1 MRTSILPPPNA
12 LYPESDGQPMAE
24 NTLQFRWI
32 VVIKENLEI
41 LLRHEPLVFI
51 AGDLLWY
58 PVQGQPTIRRAP
70 DAMVVFGRP
79 RGERRAYLQW
89 EEANIAPQIV
99 FEILSQS
106 NTTSEMDAK
115 LDFYN
120 TYGVAEYYVYDPQT
134 NELSG
139 YLRDTPNDDLREIA
153 VMDDW
158 RSPLLGIS
166 FDLSGPELQVRYPD
180 GTPFLTPLELAERAE
195 RAEAEVAAQRQ
206 RAASE
211 EQRATSEQR
220 RAERAE
226 QLASEQR
233 QRAAAERERA
243 AQAEQ
248 RAAQAEQ
255 RATAERERAAQAEQA
270 AQSERERAAQAE
282 QRAAQAEQRAAALE
296 AQLRALGRDPA
307 MLDGEA

>member
-153 VMDDW
+153 VMDGW

-195 RAEAEVAAQRQ
+195 RAEAEAAAQRQ

-255 RATAERERAAQAEQA
+255 RAAQAEQQA
-270 AQSERERAAQAE
+270 LAERE
-282 QRAAQAEQRAAALE
+282 RAAQAEQRAAALE
-296 AQLRALGRDPA
+296 ARLRALGRDPA

>member
-41 LLRHEPLVFI
+41 LLRHEPQVFI

-58 PVQGQPTIRRAP
+58 PVQGEPTIRRAP

-79 RGERRAYLQW
+79 RGERRSYLQW
-89 EEANIAPQIV
+89 EEDNIAPQIV
-99 FEILSQS
+99 FEILSHS
-106 NTTSEMDAK
+106 NTASEMADK
-115 LDFYN
+115 LVFYN

-139 YLRDTPNDDLREIA
+139 YLRDTPDADLREIA
-153 VMDDW
+153 VMDGW
-158 RSPLLGIS
+158 RSPRLGIS
-166 FDLSGPELQVRYPD
+166 FDLSGRELQVRYPD

-195 RAEAEVAAQRQ
+195 RAEAEAAAQRE

-211 EQRATSEQR
+211 QQRAMSEQR

-226 QLASEQR
+226 QLSSEQR
-233 QRAAAERERA
+233 QRAAAGRERA

-255 RATAERERAAQAEQA
+255 RAAQAEQA

-282 QRAAQAEQRAAALE
+282 RRAAALE
-296 AQLRALGRDPA
+296 ARLRALGLDPT
-307 MLDGEA
+307 MLDGEG